1 MIFLQKEKELTE
13 KIVEEVIETLKQYM
27 RNLDIEFSENTDE
40 IGILL
45 EYYNYKEKRI
55 SSTPREVIISKELKQ
70 KIENK
75 NLTEE
80 IIELINHFKILFEK
94 GKDLNNHLSK
104 QIFSGKRK
112 DILYNQWNIKHIHLN
127 KIEANTKN
135 EMSNNRG
142 DFLLFCIVLQ
152 DKILFLDVRQ
162 HPHKE
167 EFTAFSFLEIAYNNN
182 WMNHIGF
189 LENKKI
195 QNVELEI

>member
-94 GKDLNNHLSK
+94 GK
-104 QIFSGKRK
+104 
-112 DILYNQWNIKHIHLN
+112 
-127 KIEANTKN
+127 
-135 EMSNNRG
+135 
-142 DFLLFCIVLQ
+142 
-152 DKILFLDVRQ
+152 
-162 HPHKE
+162 
-167 EFTAFSFLEIAYNNN
+167 EIGRASCR
-182 WMNHIGF
+182 
-189 LENKKI
+189 ER
-195 QNVELEI
+195 V